1 MNLAKWPGKT
11 IEIFEKNWRGN
22 YLKWLENCM
31 KKQIIIQTEGKKVQ
45 IDRNNMYKKW
55 SGKPFK

>member
-1 MNLAKWPGKT
+1 
-11 IEIFEKNWRGN
+11 
-22 YLKWLENCM
+22 M

-55 SGKPFK
+55 SGKPFKWVENNENVAGKYH